1 MNISKDEDMHKLNP
15 ATSLGSVN
23 NQANQQ
29 PIHTT
34 PPIQA
39 SEMENS
45 ANEQTM
51 ITTATDTNVYP
62 ENSIGDTKYA
72 GAVRRY
78 GAVVID
84 SFLVGI
90 CTWIV
95 SMVAFIPLALLQF
108 TDNPI
113 AAMILTS
120 VTGLL
125 QLVIWGGYYVYF
137 IGSRG
142 QTPGKMFFK
151 IKIIKEETQ
160 NIPGYTTAFIREIIG
175 NMLSA
180 FIFGLGYLWIIWDSK
195 KQGWHDKIAGTVALE
210 DGELNTGKKLLLG
223 FIVSLPFLAVMG
235 VVAVI
240 ALIGFGVFSNFES
253 FDQQFLPEEFL
264 QEFDQLE
271 QEMIQDI
278 DSEVTMPDLEFNEN

>member
-29 PIHTT
+29 PIHTS

-125 QLVIWGGYYVYF
+125 QLVIWGG
-137 IGSRG
+137 
-142 QTPGKMFFK
+142 
-151 IKIIKEETQ
+151 
-160 NIPGYTTAFIREIIG
+160 
-175 NMLSA
+175 
-180 FIFGLGYLWIIWDSK
+180 
-195 KQGWHDKIAGTVALE
+195 
-210 DGELNTGKKLLLG
+210 LLCL
-223 FIVSLPFLAVMG
+223 FYR
-235 VVAVI
+235 
-240 ALIGFGVFSNFES
+240 
-253 FDQQFLPEEFL
+253 L
-264 QEFDQLE
+264 QRSDAWKNVL
-271 QEMIQDI
+271 
-278 DSEVTMPDLEFNEN
+278 

>member
-1 MNISKDEDMHKLNP
+1 
-15 ATSLGSVN
+15 
-23 NQANQQ
+23 
-29 PIHTT
+29 
-34 PPIQA
+34 
-39 SEMENS
+39 
-45 ANEQTM
+45 
-51 ITTATDTNVYP
+51 
-62 ENSIGDTKYA
+62 
-72 GAVRRY
+72 
-78 GAVVID
+78 
-84 SFLVGI
+84 
-90 CTWIV
+90 
-95 SMVAFIPLALLQF
+95 
-108 TDNPI
+108 
-113 AAMILTS
+113 
-120 VTGLL
+120 
-125 QLVIWGGYYVYF
+125 
-137 IGSRG
+137 
-142 QTPGKMFFK
+142 MFFK

-240 ALIGFGVFSNFES
+240 ALIGFGSFGNFGL
-253 FDQQFLPEEFL
+253 FDQQMLPEEFL

-271 QEMIQDI
+271 QEIIQDI